1 MSSEREDR
9 KREEILD
16 KAIALFF
23 ERGIASLTM
32 ESLAARL
39 GVSKVTLYKYFPG
52 KDQLIGSAVERRME
66 VVAGQLE
73 AMDRLPAGAFI
84 ERIGLFFDVV
94 DQFVKPAM
102 AVFFRDLASEAP
114 WLWDRIQRFRA
125 ERVFPKLARLIE
137 EGQAAGYVR
146 SDLDKSL
153 AATLLVAMAEQVAR
167 PDFIYRLP
175 IPPAE
180 VVGAIVSILL
190 GGILNDKGR
199 ELLGS
204 GLAPSAAR
212 DKERT

>member
-1 MSSEREDR
+1 MGSEREDR

-16 KAIALFF
+16 KAIVLFF

-66 VVAGQLE
+66 VVAGQLD
-73 AMDRLPAGAFI
+73 AMDDLPAGAFI
-84 ERIGLFFDVV
+84 ERIGLFFSVM

-137 EGQAAGYVR
+137 DGQAAGYVR
-146 SDLDKSL
+146 SDLDKGL

-167 PDFIYRLP
+167 PDFIFRLP
-175 IPPAE
+175 LPPTE

-204 GLAPSAAR
+204 GLAPAAAS